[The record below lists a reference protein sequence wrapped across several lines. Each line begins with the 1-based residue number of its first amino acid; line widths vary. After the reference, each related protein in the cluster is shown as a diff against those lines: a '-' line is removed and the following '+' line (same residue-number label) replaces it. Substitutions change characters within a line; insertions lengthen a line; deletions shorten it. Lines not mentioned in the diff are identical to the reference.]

1 MMYLFLDTSEVK
13 EAQFLSRSSDAR
25 LFCSLFCL
33 FVCFLHFF
41 LFLCLFFVFVR
52 FLHFVSSFFF
62 LISSLITV
70 FILFFHML
78 PFRYGET
85 RRRPD
90 KKAIETLNI
99 HTTRYTR
106 VFEKFP

>member
-41 LFLCLFFVFVR
+41 LCLFFVFVR
-52 FLHFVSSFFF
+52 FLHFVLSFFF
-62 LISSLITV
+62 ISFLITF

-85 RRRPD
+85 RRRSD
-90 KKAIETLNI
+90 KKA
-99 HTTRYTR
+99 
-106 VFEKFP
+106 

>member
-52 FLHFVSSFFF
+52 FLHFVLSFFF
-62 LISSLITV
+62 YFLFNYFFLFYF
-70 FILFFHML
+70 FICYPSDTAKLVEDL
-78 PFRYGET
+78 T
-85 RRRPD
+85 RKPN
-90 KKAIETLNI
+90 IEYSYHTL
-99 HTTRYTR
+99 HTGL
-106 VFEKFP
+106 

>member
-1 MMYLFLDTSEVK
+1 MMYLFLDTSEVR

-85 RRRPD
+85 RRRLTRKPN
-90 KKAIETLNI
+90 IEYSYHTL
-99 HTTRYTR
+99 HTGL
-106 VFEKFP
+106 

>member
-13 EAQFLSRSSDAR
+13 EEQFLSRSSDAR

-41 LFLCLFFVFVR
+41 LFLCLFFVFFR
-52 FLHFVSSFFF
+52 FLHFVLCF
-62 LISSLITV
+62 LISFLITV

-85 RRRPD
+85 RRRSD
-90 KKAIETLNI
+90 KKA
-99 HTTRYTR
+99 
-106 VFEKFP
+106 

>member
-41 LFLCLFFVFVR
+41 LFLCLSFVFFR
-52 FLHFVSSFFF
+52 FLHFVLCF
-62 LISSLITV
+62 LISFLITV

-85 RRRPD
+85 RRRSD

-99 HTTRYTR
+99 HTTRYTQ